1 MVVKKKLRKY
11 TIVALPVKTKYW
23 KPKEPFL
30 LYICKKLKNRVS
42 SGDIIVFSEKALSTA
57 LNNIYDESAIRPSII
72 HKLAAFLIMKV
83 LWGLILGKIAKL
95 KQETIKW
102 IKEAPINEV
111 SAHKALTLRIGGLLQ
126 VLKPSSEA
134 GVDTSNVPYTYVS
147 LPLVKCSIAETLRRA
162 LQKCLG
168 KNVSV
173 MIVDSDRV
181 YVHKRLNLALASRI
195 TCVRGLRNYGVLSYF
210 LGRTFRD
217 FFYPRATPVMY
228 SGVKIDLRLLLEV
241 AEVADKVRGVGAGRT
256 VFEMARRFGVGV
268 GEVTWEMLSSIPH
281 YPIVVV
287 KFIREE
293 LHRRDNTVKSR

>member
-1 MVVKKKLRKY
+1 
-11 TIVALPVKTKYW
+11 
-23 KPKEPFL
+23 
-30 LYICKKLKNRVS
+30 
-42 SGDIIVFSEKALSTA
+42 
-57 LNNIYDESAIRPSII
+57 
-72 HKLAAFLIMKV
+72 
-83 LWGLILGKIAKL
+83 
-95 KQETIKW
+95 
-102 IKEAPINEV
+102 
-111 SAHKALTLRIGGLLQ
+111 
-126 VLKPSSEA
+126 
-134 GVDTSNVPYTYVS
+134 
-147 LPLVKCSIAETLRRA
+147 
-162 LQKCLG
+162 
-168 KNVSV
+168 

-293 LHRRDNTVKSR
+293 LHRRDNTVKSITKPVSGFTSPSTSTDTLNVWPWRFMHFPSAPLV